1 MKYIILLLTSTLMF
15 AEVVDKNVQICLD
28 GEFDR
33 FIIKPALIN
42 GEVNIC
48 INGNKY
54 TAEKDG
60 KGNVVLE
67 QHDTLCSCD

>member
-1 MKYIILLLTSTLMF
+1 MF

-33 FIIKPALIN
+33 FIIKPSLIK

-48 INGNKY
+48 INGSKY

-60 KGNVVLE
+60 KGNVELT
-67 QHDTLCSCD
+67 QHSTLCSCD

>member
-33 FIIKPALIN
+33 FIIKPSLIK

-48 INGNKY
+48 INGSKY

-60 KGNVVLE
+60 KGNVELT
-67 QHDTLCSCD
+67 QHSTLCSCD